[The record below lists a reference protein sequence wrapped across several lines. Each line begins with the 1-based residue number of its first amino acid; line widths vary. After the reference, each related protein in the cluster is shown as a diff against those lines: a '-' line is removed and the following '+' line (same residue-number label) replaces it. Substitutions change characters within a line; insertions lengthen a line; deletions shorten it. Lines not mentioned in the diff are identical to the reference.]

1 MQLISLIQEAK
12 DSLEIS
18 GVHFGQGTTNAFDE
32 AAWLVLW
39 KLGLPLDTP
48 LNDPQVSSQT
58 VSHADC
64 DAVNRLIE
72 ARIETRQPAAYLTQE
87 AWLQGLSFYIDARA
101 IIPRSLIAEA
111 LRSGHIDAW
120 LDPDSKRALDLCT
133 GNGSLAVMTA
143 LTYPDLQVDAIDIS
157 GDALA
162 VAAINLK
169 RYDLADRVRLTCAN
183 GLAGLTTEV
192 YDLVVCNPPYV
203 NAQSMAALPPEFK
216 AEPDLALA
224 GGADGMDFIKPF
236 LAKIP
241 YHLSDLGVVVLE
253 IGHERAYFEQAF
265 PSLFPVWI
273 PTSAGADQVLLLT
286 KEMLDDARI
295 GQTPA

>member
-12 DSLEIS
+12 DTLEVS

-48 LNDPQVSSQT
+48 LDDPQVASQM
-58 VSHADC
+58 VSHTDC
-64 DAVNRLIE
+64 DAVHRLIQ

-87 AWLQGLSFYIDARA
+87 AWLQGLSFYIDSRA

-111 LRSGHIDAW
+111 LVTGHIDAW
-120 LDPDSKRALDLCT
+120 LDPESTRALDLCT

-143 LTYPDLQVDAIDIS
+143 LTYPDMQVDAIDIS
-157 GDALA
+157 ADALA
-162 VAAINLK
+162 VAAINVA
-169 RYDLADRVRLTCAN
+169 RYDLADRIQLTCAD
-183 GLAGLTTEV
+183 GLTGLTTEV

-203 NAQSMAALPPEFK
+203 NAQSMASLPPEFK

-224 GGADGMDFIKPF
+224 GGTDGMDFIKPF
-236 LAKIP
+236 LAKITQ
-241 YHLSDLGVVVLE
+241 HLSDLGVVVLE
-253 IGHERAYFEQAF
+253 IGHERPYFEQSF
-265 PSLFPVWI
+265 PELFPTWI

-286 KEMLDDARI
+286 KEMLDDAGI
-295 GQTPA
+295 GQTTA